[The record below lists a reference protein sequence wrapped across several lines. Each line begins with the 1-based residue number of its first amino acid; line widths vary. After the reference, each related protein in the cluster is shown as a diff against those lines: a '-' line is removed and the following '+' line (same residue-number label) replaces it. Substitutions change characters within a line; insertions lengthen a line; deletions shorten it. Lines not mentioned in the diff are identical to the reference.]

1 MTEVGWYGSP
11 ILADEYEVSLCGSSR
26 EKGVSLEAQWL
37 IFNSVHIVGR
47 PPQAF
52 LLCCK
57 GRLRRNALFRLFLVD
72 DLDVL

>member
-57 GRLRRNALFRLFLVD
+57 GLIRRNFVLGLFLVD